1 MMTDSET
8 KVKTGLLALVLATG
22 PAEAWTCPHGQLLRV
37 HMGKCVSMESAL
49 ARPYERRMRRAEA
62 SVRPNEREGTPI
74 WNEDKA
80 PIWNVEITKLPTVP
94 PADDDGRD
102 EGIEKLKEQLR
113 AH

>member
-1 MMTDSET
+1 MTDSET

-49 ARPYERRMRRAEA
+49 A
-62 SVRPNEREGTPI
+62 
-74 WNEDKA
+74 
-80 PIWNVEITKLPTVP
+80 
-94 PADDDGRD
+94 ADDDGRD
-102 EGIEKLKEQLR
+102 AGIEKLKEQLR